1 MADRGYIIK
10 GVSSIS
16 GDPYSDDARVLIEYP
31 DGRTEWKQI
40 GDNVPGGSITK
51 IEDKGI
57 SVIPELR
64 RKASGHGDLVEEDEY
79 TMPLADYK
87 PPQDEPFKWDRVSP
101 TDLMAMLRQQT
112 AVVAKANLERE
123 NFWENQ
129 QGQRPGEEW
138 PENYSLTSTTS
149 PSPEESETL
158 IEEIKRLMSEEN
170 AAFEELGLAEYDPL
184 PVGGS
189 QQYKDLY
196 KKFLKIE
203 EED

>member
-51 IEDKGI
+51 IEDKSI

-64 RKASGHGDLVEEDEY
+64 RTASGYGDLVEDDEY

-129 QGQRPGEEW
+129 QDQRPEDFEFTTEEMRK
-138 PENYSLTSTTS
+138 YAKRGLTEPQARAERTAAT
-149 PSPEESETL
+149 
-158 IEEIKRLMSEEN
+158 RLED
-170 AAFEELGLAEYDPL
+170 AAFAEELASAALTRTE
-184 PVGGS
+184 GS
-189 QQYKDLY
+189 QQYNDLY
-196 KKFLKIE
+196 KKFQKIK